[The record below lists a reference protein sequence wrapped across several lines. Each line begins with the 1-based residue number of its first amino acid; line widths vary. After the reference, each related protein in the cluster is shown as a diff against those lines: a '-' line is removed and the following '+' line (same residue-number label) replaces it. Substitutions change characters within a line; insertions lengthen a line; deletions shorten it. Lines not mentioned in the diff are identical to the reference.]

1 MLFEARALK
10 FGYFERG
17 MGNTNSALL
26 LCRGGEGH
34 GIPGCP
40 WPLSNLALCLALL
53 SALKVQTGNE
63 TLNPGVGEGEAA
75 LTIFLLLSRSPKV
88 TAGSVAATYSRECP
102 ATSAPADNRKWQRR
116 ETQLVAV
123 FGDGRPGLLLF
134 PTGGVPASTLV

>member
-1 MLFEARALK
+1 MGGGQLETPYLLPQVLFEAGALK
-10 FGYFERG
+10 FGYFERE

-53 SALKVQTGNE
+53 SAQKVQTGTE

-75 LTIFLLLSRSPKV
+75 LTIFLLLSRSPKEV
-88 TAGSVAATYSRECP
+88 QGQWQLLIPGSARQLRPLLTTGSAREGKP
-102 ATSAPADNRKWQRR
+102 S
-116 ETQLVAV
+116 
-123 FGDGRPGLLLF
+123 
-134 PTGGVPASTLV
+134 